1 VPQTVPP
8 DQIGDRIESLQEAFR
23 KLSKVSTLRDLAGQF
38 GAVARGMFPT
48 FNVGVFYRS
57 GDSSD
62 WQPLSPGEM
71 KDAAI
76 LLGGHSRDAGSLCA
90 VREAP
95 GGVSIV
101 QRLVDKSSVGIVL
114 VGKPELSA
122 VPLPDAV
129 TLRLIAHLFDTAY
142 QEFLSRRNE
151 KELIFSLNHRVL
163 QLNSLIDTGIE
174 VSKLDQDASPQ
185 QLALERAASLTNA
198 SKGIV
203 RVLRGEQVK
212 EVITFPAGL
221 TTDELSGRDRRIG
234 TRFTFAGD
242 TYTFELF
249 AKESRSGIVPF
260 DETDQLLLDALA
272 RQVHASLENRYLHR
286 QALEKQRME
295 QDLAVAASIQQ
306 RILPAS
312 LPALEGYDIAGVNIP
327 SKSVGGD
334 YYDCIPLSNGK
345 YALVIAD
352 VAGKGIPAALL
363 VSSLHAYLQ
372 AYLEGTMPLVELVR
386 RLNRVI
392 YTASTDDKFITAFV
406 AILTPETGEVES
418 VNAGH
423 NPAYWLK
430 SDNSIQELN
439 AGGIALG
446 MLDIDFPFQSEHFTI
461 GKGERLLLY
470 TDGIPEATN
479 EHQVLYD
486 THVPLQQFV
495 LRVRPERAEKFIQ
508 ELILDIKNFTGN
520 APQSDDITALYLLR
534 H

>member
-1 VPQTVPP
+1 VPQTATSE
-8 DQIGDRIESLQEAFR
+8 QIGDRIESLQEALR
-23 KLSKVSTLRDLAGQF
+23 KFSRVSTLRDLAGQF
-38 GAVARGMFPT
+38 AAVAREMFPAM
-48 FNVGVFYRS
+48 NVGVYFRP
-57 GDSSD
+57 GESSE
-62 WQPLSPGEM
+62 WQPFSPGEA
-71 KDAAI
+71 KEPAV
-76 LLGGHSRDAGSLCA
+76 LLGSHPRETGSRCTIREVPGS
-90 VREAP
+90 
-95 GGVSIV
+95 VSV
-101 QRLVDKSSVGIVL
+101 LQDLVDKSSVGIVL
-114 VGKPELSA
+114 DRKSERSDE
-122 VPLPDAV
+122 PLPDAV
-129 TLRLIAHLFDTAY
+129 TLRLIAHLFNTAY
-142 QEFLSRRNE
+142 GEFLSRRNE

-174 VSKLDQDASPQ
+174 VAKLDQDASPQ

-198 SKGIV
+198 SRGLV
-203 RVLRGEQVK
+203 RVMHGAQLK

-221 TTDELSGRDRRIG
+221 STDEVAGGERKIG
-234 TRFTFAGD
+234 TTFTFAGD
-242 TYTFELF
+242 SYTFELF
-249 AKESRSGIVPF
+249 AKESRSGIIPF

-430 SDNSIQELN
+430 SDNSIHELN
-439 AGGIALG
+439 VGGIALG
-446 MLDIDFPFQSEHFTI
+446 MLDIDFPFQSERFTI

-486 THVPLQQFV
+486 THVPLQQFI
-495 LRVRPERAEKFIQ
+495 LRVKPERAEKFIQ
-508 ELILDIKNFTGN
+508 ELIVDIKNFTGN